1 MKKAGAPENNKN
13 AEKWDVETAR
23 QLMLQALDYSKEKGY
38 DFIGE
43 IARDLNVSRHIFT
56 YLVDKYDELEEYYDR
71 ILTNVEANCFK
82 HGKKGKINTAMAIV
96 NLKSNHGWT
105 DRTSVDANVKTEQ
118 PLFGD
123 E

>member
-1 MKKAGAPENNKN
+1 
-13 AEKWDVETAR
+13 
-23 QLMLQALDYSKEKGY
+23 
-38 DFIGE
+38 
-43 IARDLNVSRHIFT
+43 
-56 YLVDKYDELEEYYDR
+56 
-71 ILTNVEANCFK
+71 
-82 HGKKGKINTAMAIV
+82 MAIV

>member
-1 MKKAGAPENNKN
+1 
-13 AEKWDVETAR
+13 
-23 QLMLQALDYSKEKGY
+23 MLQALDYSKEKGY